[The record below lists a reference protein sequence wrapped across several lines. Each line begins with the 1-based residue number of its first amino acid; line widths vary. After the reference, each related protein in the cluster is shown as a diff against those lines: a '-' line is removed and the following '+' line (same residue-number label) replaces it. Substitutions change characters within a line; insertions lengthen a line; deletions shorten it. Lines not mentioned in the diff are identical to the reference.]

1 MIKNISYL
9 YNMKKLFFI
18 LLLCPLLSMAQKL
31 LPRFENDTLY
41 TSSGYTIYKGQI
53 LHLAN
58 GTSAAGYFKFIKF
71 HYSMGKNNTYTLQNS
86 TILVN
91 KLKNYKSSGAD
102 DNSIRILGSVT
113 YTDGKKEEADIILN
127 FDKAIENINGQPAE
141 LTVPETFKPR
151 RTVTVPVEMKKQTTA
166 EETKKQSS
174 VDELKKLMVADE
186 IKKLF
191 DLYKAGALTK
201 QEYEAQKKKL
211 LEKL

>member
-18 LLLCPLLSMAQKL
+18 LLLCPLLSTAQNV
-31 LPRFENDTLY
+31 LPRFLNDTLY

-71 HYSMGKNNTYTLQNS
+71 HSSMAKNNTYTLQNS

-91 KLKNYKSSGAD
+91 KLKNYKNSGGD
-102 DNSIRILGSVT
+102 ENSIRILGSVT
-113 YTDGKKEEADIILN
+113 YSDGKKEEADMIMD
-127 FDKAIENINGQPAE
+127 FDKAIESINGQPAE
-141 LTVPETFKPR
+141 LTVPETFKTR
-151 RTVTVPVEMKKQTTA
+151 RTETVPVEMKKQTTA
-166 EETKKQSS
+166 EETKKQTT
-174 VDELKKLMVADE
+174 VDDIKKLMVADE

>member
-9 YNMKKLFFI
+9 YNMKKLIFI
-18 LLLCPLLSMAQKL
+18 LLLCPLLSMAQKF

-58 GTSAAGYFKFIKF
+58 GTAAAGYFKFIKF

-86 TILVN
+86 TILIN
-91 KLKNYKSSGAD
+91 KLKNYKNSGGD
-102 DNSIRILGSVT
+102 DNSIRILGTVT
-113 YTDGKKEEADIILN
+113 YTDGKKEEADLIMD
-127 FDKAIENINGQPAE
+127 FDKAITSFNGLPAE
-141 LTVPETFKPR
+141 LTVPEAFK
-151 RTVTVPVEMKKQTTA
+151 TMQTETVPVEMKKQTTA
-166 EETKKQSS
+166 EETKKQTSI
-174 VDELKKLMVADE
+174 DDIKKLMVADE